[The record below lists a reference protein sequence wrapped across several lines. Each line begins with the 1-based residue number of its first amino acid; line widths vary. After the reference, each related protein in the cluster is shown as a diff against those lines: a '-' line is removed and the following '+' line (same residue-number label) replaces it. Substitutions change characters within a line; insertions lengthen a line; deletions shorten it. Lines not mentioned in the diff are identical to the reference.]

1 MAFAFADLT
10 SEVLRRGTRNQ
21 SGGQFTTSAANLVIT
36 SLWTIARAARWR
48 QLRREIT
55 FDTVTSYV
63 DATGKCTVVKNSAS
77 VTLPTADL
85 YTNNVKAG
93 RYIKITGSAKYFR
106 ISQVNSATTL
116 TLDQVWDGSSSTTA
130 TYGILPQE
138 YYTLP
143 IQVGHEAFFW
153 HRAYGYPL
161 SLTYVPTQDFYQ
173 SGVLDIL
180 TNVPLGYRMWGC
192 DASLEQPKQAGVLA
206 YVSSSASDTGI
217 NITTFGTVNGYPDYE
232 TITLT
237 GTTPVSGSK
246 SFSNV
251 DRITKNVATVG
262 LTKITSDTGYTTVGV
277 LPVGNTTTMPLY
289 TKVQL
294 YPLPYKVFPINCLYY
309 KQVFK
314 LVNAGDVHEL
324 GEEFDEAI
332 ILLATAKMKAE
343 QNLTQDAANFMNMY
357 KDELIGLKRTNVD
370 KVDYFPKLQAPK
382 GNYWNAWS
390 GGLRYAQVGGQGQF
404 GPQGSM

>member
-1 MAFAFADLT
+1 MAFTFSDIT
-10 SEVLRRGTRNQ
+10 SEILRRGTRDQ
-21 SGGQFTTSAANLVIT
+21 SGTQFTVAAANLANT
-36 SLWTIARAARWR
+36 ALWTVARAARWR

-55 FDTVTSYV
+55 FNTVAPYSDTT
-63 DATGKCTVVKNSAS
+63 ALATVVKNSAS
-77 VTLPTADL
+77 VTLPNANL
-85 YTNNVKAG
+85 YTNDITIG
-93 RYIKITGSAKYFR
+93 RYIKLTGSAKYYR
-106 ISQVNSATTL
+106 IAQVNSATTL
-116 TLDQVWDGSSSTTA
+116 TLDQAFDGSSSTTS

-173 SGVLDIL
+173 SGVLDVL

-192 DASLEQPKQAGVLA
+192 DSSLEQPKQPGILS
-206 YVSSSASDTGI
+206 YVSTSASDNGI
-217 NITTFGTVNGYPDYE
+217 SVTVFGTVNGYPDSE
-232 TITLT
+232 TINLT
-237 GTTPVSGSK
+237 GTVSVTGTK
-246 SFSNV
+246 SFSNI
-251 DRITKNVATVG
+251 DRVSKNQLTIG
-262 LTKITSDTGYTTVGV
+262 LTKITADSGNTVVGA
-277 LPVGNTTTMPLY
+277 LPTGNTTTGPQY

-294 YPLPYKVFPINCLYY
+294 YPLPYKAFPINCLYY
-309 KQVFK
+309 KQVYK
-314 LVNAGDVHEL
+314 MVNAGDIHEL

-343 QNLTQDAANFMNMY
+343 QNMTQDSANFMGLYNE
-357 KDELIGLKRTNVD
+357 ELKTLKRVNVD
-370 KVDYFPKLQAPK
+370 KVDYYPKLQAPK
-382 GNYWNAWS
+382 GNYWNAWT